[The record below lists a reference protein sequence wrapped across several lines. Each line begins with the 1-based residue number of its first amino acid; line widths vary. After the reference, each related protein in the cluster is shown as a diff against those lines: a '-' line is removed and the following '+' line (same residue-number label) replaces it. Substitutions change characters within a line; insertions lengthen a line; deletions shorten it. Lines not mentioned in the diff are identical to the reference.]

1 MTRSETI
8 HRGRAVS
15 GTLAMLAALSIPA
28 AALALPAVG
37 DRLGTTPD
45 AVTAA
50 LAAQS
55 CPAEKFE
62 AERGKIEVKCR
73 DAATGLRWEI
83 YLDPATGTVTRL
95 KQDH

>member
-1 MTRSETI
+1 MTPSQTTKR
-8 HRGRAVS
+8 RRALP
-15 GTLAMLAALSIPA
+15 GALALLAALSVPA
-28 AALALPAVG
+28 AALALPAIG

-50 LAAQS
+50 LAAQG
-55 CPAEKFE
+55 CPAGKFE

-73 DAATGLRWEI
+73 DAATGQRWEI
-83 YLDPATGTVTRL
+83 YLDPVTGVVSRI